1 MRHNP
6 RMADHRAHLLALML
20 GAALAFG
27 GGASAQEA
35 APDPGAKVAEGQEA
49 DEAAVVPEDVDDA
62 EDAQDREDLSTTG
75 DAWLDAQLADI
86 SRYGAR
92 YRDAFTDEVVRYR
105 EAPRALVEA
114 LLGEGGWEPG
124 DVYFACSL
132 AAVTGRSCRYVA
144 DRRGQPAVAGWEALA
159 SELGAG
165 PGSEAFGRIRQGVV
179 HSYRRWA
186 RPLELDAGLARAFP
200 DHGKAPSPRT
210 GDGD

>member
-1 MRHNP
+1 
-6 RMADHRAHLLALML
+6 MADHRAHLLALML
-20 GAALAFG
+20 GAALAFA
-27 GGASAQEA
+27 GGAFAQEA
-35 APDPGAKVAEGQEA
+35 ASPPDAGMADGGDAAE
-49 DEAAVVPEDVDDA
+49 VPA
-62 EDAQDREDLSTTG
+62 EPEDLSTTG

-165 PGSEAFGRIRQGVV
+165 PGSEAFARIRRGVV

-186 RPLELDAGLARAFP
+186 RPLELDAGLAGAFP
-200 DHGKAPSPRT
+200 DHGKAPPPRT